1 MVGRSSAIQAVREL
15 VEKVAPT
22 DATVLI
28 SGESGS
34 GKELVAQAIHA
45 RSTRVAGPFLGINCG
60 ALPPSLIESE
70 LFGFERG
77 SFTGAA
83 RSHAGM
89 VERASGGTL
98 FLDEVTEMSADM
110 QTRLLRFLE
119 TQRFFRVGGSRE
131 IQTDVRVVAATNRS
145 PIQAVR
151 DGAMRED
158 LLYRLAVFPI
168 SLAPLR
174 ERGEDVVLLA
184 EHFLNDLNVRHQTQH
199 EFSQAARQTLR
210 EYHWPGNVRELKN
223 AIERAYILCEHQLE
237 LQPMHIHAP
246 AAGQASMQDEFGGI
260 TVPMGS
266 SLAQAERWLIE
277 ATLAHWA
284 GNKNRAAK
292 TLGCSLKTLYNKL
305 AIYDRQGMEARAC
318 SVPARTW
325 AKHPITSAGPER
337 SKPWQGY

>member
-1 MVGRSSAIQAVREL
+1 MTDMSDCMVGRSNAIRAVREL

-28 SGESGS
+28 TGESGS

-45 RSTRVAGPFLGINCG
+45 RSSRGTGPFLGINCG
-60 ALPPSLIESE
+60 ALPPTLIESE

-77 SFTGAA
+77 SFTGAS
-83 RSHAGM
+83 RSHSGL

-119 TQRFFRVGGSRE
+119 TQRYYRVGGSQELR
-131 IQTDVRVVAATNRS
+131 TDVRVIAATNRS
-145 PIQAVR
+145 PVQAVR

-174 ERGEDVVLLA
+174 ERGDDVVLLA
-184 EHFLNDLNVRHQTQH
+184 QHFLAELNLRNDKAKT
-199 EFSQAARQTLR
+199 FSGAALRTLR

-223 AIERAYILCEHQLE
+223 AIERAYILCAQELD
-237 LQPMHIHAP
+237 LQPMNIHA
-246 AAGQASMQDEFGGI
+246 ANSDRRTRLDVDGGI
-260 TVPMGS
+260 QVPIGS

-284 GNKNRAAK
+284 GNKNRAAR

-305 AIYDRQGMEARAC
+305 AAYERQSIGAQA
-318 SVPARTW
+318 
-325 AKHPITSAGPER
+325 
-337 SKPWQGY
+337 

>member
-1 MVGRSSAIQAVREL
+1 MTDVSNIMVGRSPVIQAVRDL

-45 RSTRVAGPFLGINCG
+45 RSAHSSGPFLGINCG
-60 ALPPSLIESE
+60 ALPPTLIESE

-77 SFTGAA
+77 SFTGAQ

-98 FLDEVTEMSADM
+98 LLDEVTEMSADM

-119 TQRFFRVGGSRE
+119 TRRFFRVGGTQE

-145 PIQAVR
+145 PVQAVR
-151 DGAMRED
+151 EGSLRED

-168 SLAPLR
+168 ALAPLR

-184 EHFLNDLNVRHQTQH
+184 DHFLLELN
-199 EFSQAARQTLR
+199 ARNGTDKIFGPNAQRKLR

-223 AIERAYILCEHQLE
+223 AIERAYILSDRELE
-237 LQPMHIHAP
+237 LEPMNLHAAV
-246 AAGQASMQDEFGGI
+246 AANERIVAHDEHGGVR
-260 TVPMGS
+260 VPIGT

-284 GNKNRAAK
+284 GNKNRAARM
-292 TLGCSLKTLYNKL
+292 LGCSLKTLYNKL
-305 AIYDRQGMEARAC
+305 AAYERQAMEAHA
-318 SVPARTW
+318 
-325 AKHPITSAGPER
+325 
-337 SKPWQGY
+337 

>member
-1 MVGRSSAIQAVREL
+1 MSNCMVGRSSVIQAVREL

-45 RSTRVAGPFLGINCG
+45 RSPRGAGPFLGINCG
-60 ALPPSLIESE
+60 ALPPTLIESE

-77 SFTGAA
+77 SFTGAS

-119 TQRFFRVGGSRE
+119 TQRFYRVGGSQELR
-131 IQTDVRVVAATNRS
+131 TDVRVVAATNRS

-151 DGAMRED
+151 EGAMRED

-174 ERGEDVVLLA
+174 ERGDDVSLLA
-184 EHFLNDLNVRHQTQH
+184 DHFLEELNVRGDSSKT
-199 EFSQAARQTLR
+199 FSAAARRTLH
-210 EYHWPGNVRELKN
+210 EYSWPGNVRELKN
-223 AIERAYILCEHQLE
+223 AIERAYILCEQELE
-237 LQPMHIHAP
+237 LQPMNVHVTGADR
-246 AAGQASMQDEFGGI
+246 AARAEAGGGI
-260 TVPMGS
+260 QVPIGS

-284 GNKNRAAK
+284 GNKNRAAR

-305 AIYDRQGMEARAC
+305 AAYERQGVGAQA
-318 SVPARTW
+318 
-325 AKHPITSAGPER
+325 
-337 SKPWQGY
+337 

>member
-45 RSTRVAGPFLGINCG
+45 RSSRGTGPFLGINCG
-60 ALPPSLIESE
+60 ALAPTLIESE

-77 SFTGAA
+77 SFTGAS
-83 RSHAGM
+83 RTHAGL

-119 TQRFFRVGGSRE
+119 TQRFFRVGGSQELR
-131 IQTDVRVVAATNRS
+131 TDVRVVAATNRS
-145 PIQAVR
+145 PVQAVR

-174 ERGEDVVLLA
+174 ERGDDVTLLA
-184 EHFLNDLNVRHQTQH
+184 EHFLDELNARGGTTKS
-199 EFSQAARQTLR
+199 FGAAARRILR
-210 EYHWPGNVRELKN
+210 EYSWPGNVRELKN
-223 AIERAYILCEHQLE
+223 AIERAFIMCDKELD
-237 LQPMHIHAP
+237 LQPMNMHVHATNDRSTTLD
-246 AAGQASMQDEFGGI
+246 ADGGI
-260 TVPMGS
+260 QVPIGS

-305 AIYDRQGMEARAC
+305 AAYERQGVGAQA
-318 SVPARTW
+318 
-325 AKHPITSAGPER
+325 
-337 SKPWQGY
+337 

>member
-1 MVGRSSAIQAVREL
+1 MTDMSNCMVGRSSAMQAVRDL
-15 VEKVAPT
+15 VAKVAPT

-45 RSTRVAGPFLGINCG
+45 RSARVGGPFLGVNCG
-60 ALPPSLIESE
+60 ALAPSLIESE

-77 SFTGAA
+77 SFTGAS

-119 TQRFFRVGGSRE
+119 TQRFYRVGGSQELR
-131 IQTDVRVVAATNRS
+131 TDVRVVAATNRS
-145 PIQAVR
+145 PVQAVR

-168 SLAPLR
+168 RLAPLR
-174 ERGEDVVLLA
+174 ERGDDVVLLA
-184 EHFLNDLNVRHQTQH
+184 EHFLSELNSRHSTVKT
-199 EFSQAARQTLR
+199 FSNAARQTLR
-210 EYHWPGNVRELKN
+210 DYHWPGNVRELKN
-223 AIERAYILCEHQLE
+223 AIERAYILCERELE
-237 LQPMHIHAP
+237 LQPMNIHAASGEP
-246 AAGQASMQDEFGGI
+246 VHAASSDGGI
-260 TVPMGS
+260 QVPIGS

-284 GNKNRAAK
+284 GNKNRAAR

-305 AIYDRQGMEARAC
+305 AAYERQGMG
-318 SVPARTW
+318 
-325 AKHPITSAGPER
+325 AGA
-337 SKPWQGY
+337 

>member
-1 MVGRSSAIQAVREL
+1 MTDMANSMVGRSNAIKAVREL
-15 VEKVAPT
+15 VAKVAPT

-28 SGESGS
+28 TGESGS

-45 RSTRVAGPFLGINCG
+45 LSLRGAGPFLGINCG
-60 ALPPSLIESE
+60 ALPPTLIESE

-77 SFTGAA
+77 SFTGAS
-83 RSHAGM
+83 RTHAGL

-119 TQRFFRVGGSRE
+119 TQRFYRVGGSQELR
-131 IQTDVRVVAATNRS
+131 TDVRVVAATNRS
-145 PIQAVR
+145 PVQAVR
-151 DGAMRED
+151 DGSMRED

-174 ERGEDVVLLA
+174 ERGDDVVLLA
-184 EHFLNDLNVRHQTQH
+184 EHFLDDLNARNDTAKT
-199 EFSQAARQTLR
+199 FAASALHTLR
-210 EYHWPGNVRELKN
+210 DYHWPGNVRELKN
-223 AIERAYILCEHQLE
+223 AIERAFIMCAQELD

-246 AAGQASMQDEFGGI
+246 TTDRAARADGDGGI
-260 TVPMGS
+260 QVPIGS

-284 GNKNRAAK
+284 GNKNRAAR

-305 AIYDRQGMEARAC
+305 AAYERQGVGAQ
-318 SVPARTW
+318 S
-325 AKHPITSAGPER
+325 
-337 SKPWQGY
+337 

>member
-1 MVGRSSAIQAVREL
+1 MSNCMVGRSSAMQAVRDL
-15 VEKVAPT
+15 VAKVAPT

-45 RSTRVAGPFLGINCG
+45 RSARVAGPFLGINCG
-60 ALPPSLIESE
+60 ALPPTLIESE

-77 SFTGAA
+77 SFTGAS

-119 TQRFFRVGGSRE
+119 TQRFFRVGGSQE
-131 IQTDVRVVAATNRS
+131 LHTDVRVVAATNRS
-145 PIQAVR
+145 PVQAVR

-168 SLAPLR
+168 CLAPLR
-174 ERGEDVVLLA
+174 ERGDDVVLLA
-184 EHFLNDLNVRHQTQH
+184 EHFLGEMNVRHGTVKSFG
-199 EFSQAARQTLR
+199 EPARRTLR

-223 AIERAYILCEHQLE
+223 AIERAYILCEQELD
-237 LQPMHIHAP
+237 LQPMNIHVAGADRAP
-246 AAGQASMQDEFGGI
+246 ARDAEGGI
-260 TVPMGS
+260 QVPIGS

-277 ATLAHWA
+277 ATLAHWG
-284 GNKNRAAK
+284 GNKNRAAR

-305 AIYDRQGMEARAC
+305 AAYERQVMGAEA
-318 SVPARTW
+318 
-325 AKHPITSAGPER
+325 
-337 SKPWQGY
+337 

>member
-1 MVGRSSAIQAVREL
+1 MTDMSNWMVGRSSAIQAVRDL

-22 DATVLI
+22 EATVLI

-45 RSTRVAGPFLGINCG
+45 RSARSSGPFLGINCG
-60 ALPPSLIESE
+60 ALPPTLIESE

-98 FLDEVTEMSADM
+98 FLDEVTEMSSDM

-119 TQRFFRVGGSRE
+119 TQRFFRVGGTQE
-131 IQTDVRVVAATNRS
+131 IKTDVRVIAATNRS
-145 PIQAVR
+145 PVQAVR
-151 DGAMRED
+151 DGALRED

-174 ERGEDVVLLA
+174 ERGDDVTLLA
-184 EHFLNDLNVRHQTQH
+184 NHFLAELNARHGTAKVYGSASHQTMH
-199 EFSQAARQTLR
+199 

-223 AIERAYILCEHQLE
+223 AIERAFILSENELD
-237 LQPMHIHAP
+237 LQPMHIHR
-246 AAGQASMQDEFGGI
+246 AAGGRAAVNDQEGGI
-260 TVPMGS
+260 RVPIGS
-266 SLAQAERWLIE
+266 SLAQVERWLIE

-305 AIYDRQGMEARAC
+305 AMYERQGME
-318 SVPARTW
+318 T
-325 AKHPITSAGPER
+325 HER
-337 SKPWQGY
+337 PGREPRGMEAHA

>member
-1 MVGRSSAIQAVREL
+1 MTDMSNCMVGRSNAIKAVREL
-15 VEKVAPT
+15 VDKVAPT

-28 SGESGS
+28 TGESGS

-45 RSTRVAGPFLGINCG
+45 RSLRGAGPFLGINCG
-60 ALPPSLIESE
+60 ALPPTLIESE

-77 SFTGAA
+77 SFTGAS
-83 RSHAGM
+83 RTHAGL

-119 TQRFFRVGGSRE
+119 TQRFYRVGGSQELR
-131 IQTDVRVVAATNRS
+131 TDVRVVAATNRS
-145 PIQAVR
+145 PVQAVR
-151 DGAMRED
+151 DGSMRED

-174 ERGEDVVLLA
+174 ERGDDVVLLA
-184 EHFLNDLNVRHQTQH
+184 EHFLDELNARNDTVKKFAGSALH
-199 EFSQAARQTLR
+199 TLR
-210 EYHWPGNVRELKN
+210 DYHWPGNVRELKN
-223 AIERAYILCEHQLE
+223 AIERAFIMCPQELE
-237 LQPMHIHAP
+237 LQPMNIHSP
-246 AAGQASMQDEFGGI
+246 STDRAARADGDGGI
-260 TVPMGS
+260 QVPIGS

-284 GNKNRAAK
+284 GNKNRAAR

-305 AIYDRQGMEARAC
+305 AAYERQGVGAQA
-318 SVPARTW
+318 
-325 AKHPITSAGPER
+325 
-337 SKPWQGY
+337 

>member
-1 MVGRSSAIQAVREL
+1 MNDMANWMVGGSAAMQAIRDL
-15 VEKVAPT
+15 VDKVAPT

-45 RSTRVAGPFLGINCG
+45 RSARGSGPFLGINCG
-60 ALPPSLIESE
+60 ALPPTLIESE

-77 SFTGAA
+77 SFTGAG

-119 TQRFFRVGGSRE
+119 TRCFFRVGGTQE
-131 IQTDVRVVAATNRS
+131 IKTDVRVVAATNRS
-145 PIQAVR
+145 PVQAVR
-151 DGAMRED
+151 DGSLRED

-168 SLAPLR
+168 ALAPLR

-184 EHFLNDLNVRHQTQH
+184 EHFLNEINARNDTAKV
-199 EFSQAARQTLR
+199 FSSGARQTLR
-210 EYHWPGNVRELKN
+210 EYRWPGNVRELKN
-223 AIERAYILCEHQLE
+223 AVERAYILCEYELK
-237 LQPMHIHAP
+237 LQPMNLHA
-246 AAGQASMQDEFGGI
+246 AASTDAVAHEETDGI
-260 TVPMGS
+260 CVPIGS
-266 SLAQAERWLIE
+266 SLAEAEQWLIE

-305 AIYDRQGMEARAC
+305 AIYGQQQQGMETHA
-318 SVPARTW
+318 
-325 AKHPITSAGPER
+325 
-337 SKPWQGY
+337 

>member
-1 MVGRSSAIQAVREL
+1 MNDMANWMVGGSAAMQAIRDL
-15 VEKVAPT
+15 VDKVAPT

-45 RSTRVAGPFLGINCG
+45 RSARSSGPFLGINCG
-60 ALPPSLIESE
+60 ALPPTLIESE

-119 TQRFFRVGGSRE
+119 TQRFFRVGGSCE
-131 IQTDVRVVAATNRS
+131 IQNDVRVVAATNRS

-174 ERGEDVVLLA
+174 ERGEDIVLLA
-184 EHFLNDLNVRHQTQH
+184 DHFLIELNARNATAKV
-199 EFSQAARQTLR
+199 FS
-210 EYHWPGNVRELKN
+210 G
-223 AIERAYILCEHQLE
+223 
-237 LQPMHIHAP
+237 
-246 AAGQASMQDEFGGI
+246 
-260 TVPMGS
+260 
-266 SLAQAERWLIE
+266 
-277 ATLAHWA
+277 
-284 GNKNRAAK
+284 
-292 TLGCSLKTLYNKL
+292 
-305 AIYDRQGMEARAC
+305 
-318 SVPARTW
+318 
-325 AKHPITSAGPER
+325 
-337 SKPWQGY
+337 

>member
-1 MVGRSSAIQAVREL
+1 MTDMSNSMVGRSSAMQAVRDL
-15 VEKVAPT
+15 VAKVAPT

-45 RSTRVAGPFLGINCG
+45 RSARVAGPFLGINCG

-77 SFTGAA
+77 SFTGAS

-119 TQRFFRVGGSRE
+119 TQRFFRVGGSQE
-131 IQTDVRVVAATNRS
+131 LHTDVRVVAATNRS
-145 PIQAVR
+145 PVQAVR

-168 SLAPLR
+168 CLAPLR
-174 ERGEDVVLLA
+174 ERGDDVVLLA
-184 EHFLNDLNVRHQTQH
+184 EHFLGELN
-199 EFSQAARQTLR
+199 ARQNTVKSFGESARRTLR
-210 EYHWPGNVRELKN
+210 DYHWPGNVRELKN
-223 AIERAYILCEHQLE
+223 AIERAYIMCEHELE
-237 LQPMHIHAP
+237 LQPMNVHVAGAERTP
-246 AAGQASMQDEFGGI
+246 ARDGDGGI
-260 TVPMGS
+260 QVPIGS

-284 GNKNRAAK
+284 GNKNRAAR

-305 AIYDRQGMEARAC
+305 AAYERQGLG
-318 SVPARTW
+318 
-325 AKHPITSAGPER
+325 AGA
-337 SKPWQGY
+337 

>member
-1 MVGRSSAIQAVREL
+1 MTDMSNWMVGRSSAIETVRDL
-15 VEKVAPT
+15 IVKVAPT
-22 DATVLI
+22 EATVLI

-45 RSTRVAGPFLGINCG
+45 RSLRGSGPFLGINCG
-60 ALPPSLIESE
+60 ALPPTLIESE

-119 TQRFFRVGGSRE
+119 TQRFFRVGGSQE
-131 IQTDVRVVAATNRS
+131 IRTDVRVIAATNRS
-145 PIQAVR
+145 PVQAVR
-151 DGAMRED
+151 DGALRED

-168 SLAPLR
+168 NVAPLR
-174 ERGEDVVLLA
+174 ERGEDVRLLA
-184 EHFLNDLNVRHQTQH
+184 DHFLAELNARHGTAKMFGPGAQ
-199 EFSQAARQTLR
+199 QTLHD
-210 EYHWPGNVRELKN
+210 YHWPGNVRELKN
-223 AIERAYILCEHQLE
+223 AIERAFIVCEQELE
-237 LQPMHIHAP
+237 LQPMHIRAP
-246 AAGQASMQDEFGGI
+246 VDLHTAMHDSEGGI
-260 TVPMGS
+260 RVPIGS

-277 ATLAHWA
+277 ATLAHWS

-305 AIYDRQGMEARAC
+305 ATYERQGMEAHA
-318 SVPARTW
+318 
-325 AKHPITSAGPER
+325 
-337 SKPWQGY
+337 

>member
-1 MVGRSSAIQAVREL
+1 MTDASNLMVGRSSVIQAVRDL
-15 VEKVAPT
+15 VDKVAPT

-45 RSTRVAGPFLGINCG
+45 RSARSSGPFLGINCG
-60 ALPPSLIESE
+60 ALPPTLIESE

-119 TQRFFRVGGSRE
+119 TRRFFRVGGTQE

-145 PIQAVR
+145 PVQAVR
-151 DGAMRED
+151 EGTLRED

-168 SLAPLR
+168 ALAPLR
-174 ERGEDVVLLA
+174 ERGEDIVLLA
-184 EHFLNDLNVRHQTQH
+184 DHFLLELNARNGTSKL
-199 EFSQAARQTLR
+199 FSSSAQRKLR

-223 AIERAYILCEHQLE
+223 AIERAYILCDRALE
-237 LQPMHIHAP
+237 LEPMNIHVEAF
-246 AAGQASMQDEFGGI
+246 AGEHAVLSEAHGGVR
-260 TVPMGS
+260 VPIGS

-277 ATLAHWA
+277 ATLAHWS
-284 GNKNRAAK
+284 GNKNRAARM
-292 TLGCSLKTLYNKL
+292 LGCSLKTLYNKL
-305 AIYDRQGMEARAC
+305 AAYERQGMQAQA
-318 SVPARTW
+318 
-325 AKHPITSAGPER
+325 
-337 SKPWQGY
+337 

>member
-1 MVGRSSAIQAVREL
+1 MVGRSHAIQAIREL
-15 VEKVAPT
+15 VDKVAPT

-34 GKELVAQAIHA
+34 GKELVAQAIHGRSA
-45 RSTRVAGPFLGINCG
+45 RSSGPFLGINCG
-60 ALPPSLIESE
+60 ALPPTLIESE

-83 RSHAGM
+83 RNHTGM

-119 TQRFFRVGGSRE
+119 TRRFFRVGGTQE
-131 IQTDVRVVAATNRS
+131 IRTDVRVVAATNRS
-145 PIQAVR
+145 PVQAVR
-151 DGAMRED
+151 DGSLRED

-174 ERGEDVVLLA
+174 ERGDDVVLLA
-184 EHFLNDLNVRHQTQH
+184 EHFLGELNARNATSKQ
-199 EFSQAARQTLR
+199 FSAAAHRTLR
-210 EYHWPGNVRELKN
+210 QYSWPGNVRELKN
-223 AIERAYILCEHQLE
+223 TIERAYIMCELELE
-237 LQPMHIHAP
+237 LQPMNIQHA
-246 AAGQASMQDEFGGI
+246 ASERLVTHDADGGI
-260 TVPMGS
+260 RVPIGS

-284 GNKNRAAK
+284 GNKNRAAR

-305 AIYDRQGMEARAC
+305 AIYERQGVGAQA
-318 SVPARTW
+318 
-325 AKHPITSAGPER
+325 
-337 SKPWQGY
+337 

>member
-1 MVGRSSAIQAVREL
+1 MTDMANSMVGRSNAIKAVREL

-28 SGESGS
+28 TGESGS

-45 RSTRVAGPFLGINCG
+45 LSLRGAGPFLGINCG
-60 ALPPSLIESE
+60 ALPPTLIESE

-77 SFTGAA
+77 SFTGAS
-83 RSHAGM
+83 RTHAGL

-119 TQRFFRVGGSRE
+119 TQRFYRVGGSQELR
-131 IQTDVRVVAATNRS
+131 TDVRVVAATNRS
-145 PIQAVR
+145 PVQAVR
-151 DGAMRED
+151 DGSMRED

-174 ERGEDVVLLA
+174 ERGDDVVLLA
-184 EHFLNDLNVRHQTQH
+184 EHFLDDLNARNDTAKT
-199 EFSQAARQTLR
+199 FAASALHTLR
-210 EYHWPGNVRELKN
+210 DYHWPGNVRELKN
-223 AIERAYILCEHQLE
+223 AIERAFIMCAQELD

-246 AAGQASMQDEFGGI
+246 TTDRAARADGDGGI
-260 TVPMGS
+260 QVPIGS

-284 GNKNRAAK
+284 GNKNRAAR

-305 AIYDRQGMEARAC
+305 AAYERQGVGAQA
-318 SVPARTW
+318 
-325 AKHPITSAGPER
+325 
-337 SKPWQGY
+337 

>member
-1 MVGRSSAIQAVREL
+1 MTDMSNWMVGRSAAIETVRDL
-15 VEKVAPT
+15 IVKVAPT

-45 RSTRVAGPFLGINCG
+45 RSLRSSGPFLGINCG
-60 ALPPSLIESE
+60 ALPPTLIESE

-89 VERASGGTL
+89 VESASGGTL

-119 TQRFFRVGGSRE
+119 TQRFFRVGGSQE
-131 IQTDVRVVAATNRS
+131 IRTDVRVIAASNRS
-145 PIQAVR
+145 PVQAVR
-151 DGAMRED
+151 DGSLRED

-168 SLAPLR
+168 NLAPLR
-174 ERGEDVVLLA
+174 ERGEDVLLLA
-184 EHFLNDLNVRHQTQH
+184 EHFLVELNARHGTH
-199 EFSQAARQTLR
+199 KLFGAGALQTLR

-223 AIERAYILCEHQLE
+223 AIERAFIVCESELE

-246 AAGQASMQDEFGGI
+246 DGAHSAMHDSEGGI
-260 TVPMGS
+260 RVPIGS

-305 AIYDRQGMEARAC
+305 AMYERQGMEAHA
-318 SVPARTW
+318 
-325 AKHPITSAGPER
+325 
-337 SKPWQGY
+337 